1 MLLTV
6 DVGNTNTSIGLFDGN
21 KLKYQW
27 RISTDRDRTFD
38 EIGILFRSLF
48 QSVGEDMR
56 SIKDAIICSV
66 VPPVMHSFT
75 NAILK
80 YADKKPIIVGPGTKT
95 GINIKYENP
104 REVGADKIVNA
115 VGAVKLYGAPV
126 IIVDFGTAT
135 TYCAVNRNCDYLGGV
150 ICPGVKI
157 SAEAL
162 FDKAAKLPRVEFT
175 EPRCVIGRNS
185 VTSMQSG
192 LFYGNVGQ
200 VEYLVNIIKKE
211 MREESIKVVATGS
224 AAMFIAS
231 KLKCVD
237 EVNPVLT
244 LEGLREIYYMNTI
257 PPSNAS

>member
-1 MLLTV
+1 MLLAV
-6 DVGNTNTSIGLFDGN
+6 DVGNTNTSLGLFDGY

-38 EIGILFRSLF
+38 ETGMLFRSLF
-48 QSVGEDMR
+48 QSVGENMQ

-66 VPPVMHSFT
+66 VPPVMRSFT

-80 YADKKPIIVGPGTKT
+80 YSDKKPIIVGPGTKT

-135 TYCAVNRNCDYLGGV
+135 TYCAISRNGDYLGGI
-150 ICPGVKI
+150 ICPGITI

-162 FDKAAKLPRVEFT
+162 FDKAAKLPRVEFA
-175 EPRCVIGRNS
+175 EPRYVIGRNTE
-185 VTSMQSG
+185 TSIQSG
-192 LFYGNVGQ
+192 LFYGSAGQ
-200 VEYLVNIIKKE
+200 VEYLVRIIKRE
-211 MREESIKVVATGS
+211 MREENAKVVATGS

-237 EVNPVLT
+237 EVNMVLT
-244 LEGLREIYYMNTI
+244 LEGLREIYYMNI
-257 PPSNAS
+257 

>member
-1 MLLTV
+1 MLEVGCRLLLAV
-6 DVGNTNTSIGLFDGN
+6 DVGNTNTSLGLFDGY

-38 EIGILFRSLF
+38 ETGMLFRSLF
-48 QSVGEDMR
+48 QSVGENMQ

-66 VPPVMHSFT
+66 VPPVMRSFT

-80 YADKKPIIVGPGTKT
+80 YVGQKTNDSRTRNKT

-135 TYCAVNRNCDYLGGV
+135 TYCAINRNGDYLGGV
-150 ICPGVKI
+150 ICPGIKI

-162 FDKAAKLPRVEFT
+162 FDKA
-175 EPRCVIGRNS
+175 
-185 VTSMQSG
+185 QSFQG
-192 LFYGNVGQ
+192 
-200 VEYLVNIIKKE
+200 
-211 MREESIKVVATGS
+211 
-224 AAMFIAS
+224 
-231 KLKCVD
+231 
-237 EVNPVLT
+237 
-244 LEGLREIYYMNTI
+244 
-257 PPSNAS
+257 

>member
-1 MLLTV
+1 LLFAV
-6 DVGNTNTSIGLFDGN
+6 DVGNTNTSLGLFDGY

-27 RISTDRDRTFD
+27 RISTDRDRTSD
-38 EIGILFRSLF
+38 ETGMLFRSLF
-48 QSVGEDMR
+48 QSVGEDMK

-75 NAILK
+75 NAIIK

-95 GINIKYENP
+95 GINIKYEYP

-135 TYCAVNRNCDYLGGV
+135 TYCAVNGNGDYLGGV
-150 ICPGVKI
+150 ICPGIKI

-162 FDKAAKLPRVEFT
+162 FDKAAKLPRVEFI
-175 EPRCVIGRNS
+175 EPRYVIGRNTI
-185 VTSMQSG
+185 TSMQSG

-200 VEYLVNIIKKE
+200 VEYLVKIIKRE
-211 MREESIKVVATGS
+211 MREENIKVVATGS

-244 LEGLREIYYMNTI
+244 LEGLKEIYYMNIAPENGTQ
-257 PPSNAS
+257 

>member
-1 MLLTV
+1 MPEVGYRLLLAV
-6 DVGNTNTSIGLFDGN
+6 DIGNINTSVGLFDGS

-27 RISTDRDRTFD
+27 RISTDRNRTSD
-38 EIGILFRSLF
+38 ETGILFRSLF
-48 QSVGEDMR
+48 QSAGVNME
-56 SIKDAIICSV
+56 SIKDVVICSV

-75 NAILK
+75 NAIIK
-80 YADKKPIIVGPGTKT
+80 YADKKPLIVGPGTKT

-135 TYCAVNRNCDYLGGV
+135 TYCAISRNGDYLGGI
-150 ICPGVKI
+150 ICPGNTI

-162 FDKAAKLPRVEFT
+162 FDKAAKLPRVEFA
-175 EPRCVIGRNS
+175 EPRYVIGRNTE
-185 VTSMQSG
+185 TSIQSG
-192 LFYGNVGQ
+192 LFYGSAGQ
-200 VEYLVNIIKKE
+200 VEYLVRIIKRE
-211 MREESIKVVATGS
+211 MREENAKVVATGS

-237 EVNPVLT
+237 EVNMVLT
-244 LEGLREIYYMNTI
+244 LEGLREIYYMNI
-257 PPSNAS
+257 

>member
-1 MLLTV
+1 LLLAV
-6 DVGNTNTSIGLFDGN
+6 DVGNTNTSLGLFDGY
-21 KLKYQW
+21 KLKHQW

-38 EIGILFRSLF
+38 ETGILFRSLF
-48 QSVGEDMR
+48 QSVGEDMKT
-56 SIKDAIICSV
+56 IKDAIICSV

-80 YADKKPIIVGPGTKT
+80 YADKKPIVVGPGTKT
-95 GINIKYENP
+95 GINIKYEYP

-135 TYCAVNRNCDYLGGV
+135 TYCAVNRNGDYLGGV
-150 ICPGVKI
+150 ICPGIKI

-162 FDKAAKLPRVEFT
+162 FDKAAKLPRVEFI
-175 EPRCVIGRNS
+175 EPRCVIGRNT

-192 LFYGNVGQ
+192 LFFGNVGQ
-200 VEYLVNIIKKE
+200 VEYLVKVIKRE
-211 MREESIKVVATGS
+211 MREENIKVVATGS

-237 EVNPVLT
+237 EVNTVLT
-244 LEGLREIYYMNTI
+244 LEGLREIYYMNVI
-257 PPSNAS
+257 PDNNAL

>member
-1 MLLTV
+1 MLLAV
-6 DVGNTNTSIGLFDGN
+6 DVGNTNTSLGLFDGH

-27 RISTDRDRTFD
+27 RISTDRNRTSD
-38 EIGILFRSLF
+38 ETGMLFRSLF
-48 QSVGEDMR
+48 QSAGEDMK

-80 YADKKPIIVGPGTKT
+80 YAGKKPIIVGPGTKT

-126 IIVDFGTAT
+126 VIVDFGTAT
-135 TYCAVNRNCDYLGGV
+135 TYCAVNRNGDYLGGV
-150 ICPGVKI
+150 ICPGIKI

-162 FDKAAKLPRVEFT
+162 FDNAAKLPRVEFT
-175 EPRCVIGRNS
+175 EPRNVIGRNI

-200 VEYLVNIIKKE
+200 VEYLVKVIKRE
-211 MREESIKVVATGS
+211 MGEENIKVIATGS

-231 KLKCVD
+231 KLECVD

-244 LEGLREIYYMNTI
+244 LEGLREIYFMNIT
-257 PPSNAS
+257 SSDNT